1 MRLTEL
7 LQGLRVDIGARYW
20 VEEVAKDEGY

>member
-7 LQGLRVDIGARYW
+7 LQGLLVDIGALYW

>member
-1 MRLTEL
+1 LSPTEL
-7 LQGLRVDIGARYW
+7 VEGLLVDIGALYW

>member
-7 LQGLRVDIGARYW
+7 VEGLLVDIGALYW

>member
-1 MRLTEL
+1 MRPTEPVEGL
-7 LQGLRVDIGARYW
+7 LVDIGVLYW